1 MAEFYTFSKT
11 MKKFGSLLSLLLIL
25 FAIYWGFRSSM
36 PVYKRDAEISDTL
49 FSTDRALRHVK
60 SISQRPHAVGFMGH
74 REVQN
79 YIVGE
84 LHKMGLETSIQEG
97 YTAGDKANFSKVQNI
112 LARIEGSGDGKAL
125 LLLSHYDSNPH
136 SSLGASDDASGVATI
151 LESLRA
157 FLVTGQKPK
166 NDIIILIS
174 DAEELGLNGAQ
185 LFVDKHPW
193 ADQVG
198 LVLNFEARGSGGP
211 SYAFI
216 ETNRGNQNLLREF
229 IEAHPEY
236 PMANSLYYSIYK
248 LLPNDTD
255 LTVFRE
261 DRDIDGFNF
270 AFIDD
275 HYDYHTAQDSY
286 ERLDKKTLA
295 HQGSYLMPLL
305 QHFSNADLEHL
316 KSLNDYVYFNIPFFK
331 MVSYPYEWIWPMF
344 GLAIMLYIVLII
356 YGFRKRSLR
365 LRGILV
371 GFLPLLITLAVNG
384 LVGFYAWPFLK
395 WTYPQYQD
403 MLHGF
408 TYNGHTYIVA
418 YVLFSV
424 AVCFG
429 IYYRFRKIAVADL
442 LVAPLLF
449 WLLLCGVLA
458 FYLPGGSF
466 FIVPVFGLLASW
478 YIILNQKKPNL
489 FLMVFLALPGIWLF
503 PPLMEG
509 FTVGLGLKM
518 LVASTLLTTLT
529 FFLLLPVFG
538 FYRNKKNLAYLC
550 FVIFIGGMV
559 SAHFNS
565 GFDGENAKPSSLLYL
580 FDEDNNT
587 AEWATYDRELID
599 WNGPFL
605 GEDKRVPEKGSQTTL
620 NSKYNLEFSYVAD
633 APIKNIKGPFIKK
646 TRDTIIG
653 EDRLLEIRIVPQRKV
668 NRLEIFT
675 NDVPITSAT
684 VNDIPLSSYY
694 LKNKK
699 TNRLITHYISDKAAT
714 ELRLTIPKNEKLVLS
729 LYEASND
736 LLENPN
742 FSVPE
747 RPKNSIPMPF
757 ILNDAIVTVKTIRFE

>member
-1 MAEFYTFSKT
+1 

-25 FAIYWGFRSSM
+25 FAIYWGFQSSM
-36 PVYKRDAEISDTL
+36 PIYNSDAEISDTL
-49 FSTDRALRHVK
+49 FSTDRALTHVK
-60 SISQRPHAVGFMGH
+60 AISQRPHAVGFPGH
-74 REVQN
+74 TEVRN
-79 YIVGE
+79 YIVDE
-84 LHKMGLETSIQEG
+84 LEKMGLETTIQEG
-97 YTAGDKANFSKVQNI
+97 YTAGDKANLSKVQNI
-112 LARIEGSGDGKAL
+112 LTRIEGSGDGKSL
-125 LLLSHYDSNPH
+125 LLLSHYDSSPH

-157 FLVTGQKPK
+157 FLATGQKPK

-305 QHFSNADLEHL
+305 EHFSGADLDHL
-316 KSLNDYVYFNIPFFK
+316 KSLNDYIYFNIPFFGI
-331 MVSYPYEWIWPMF
+331 VSYPFEWIWPMF
-344 GLAIMLYIVLII
+344 GLAVILFVVFII

-365 LRGILV
+365 LRGVLL
-371 GFLPLLITLAVNG
+371 GFLPLLISLAING

-395 WTYPQYQD
+395 WAYPQYQD

-408 TYNGHTYIVA
+408 TYNGHTYLIA
-418 YVLFSV
+418 FVLFSV

-429 IYYRFRKIAVADL
+429 LYYRFRKIAVADL
-442 LVAPLLF
+442 LVAPLML
-449 WLLLCGVLA
+449 WLLLCGFLA
-458 FYLPGGSF
+458 FYLSGASF
-466 FIVPVFGLLASW
+466 FIAPVFGLLAAW
-478 YIILNQKKPNL
+478 YVILNQKKPNL

-503 PPLMEG
+503 TPLIEG

-538 FYRNKKNLAYLC
+538 FYRNRKSLAYVC
-550 FVIFIGGMV
+550 FVLFIGWMF
-559 SAHFNS
+559 SAHLNS
-565 GFDGENAKPSSLLYL
+565 GFDAENAKPSSLLYL
-580 FDEDNNT
+580 LDEDKNT
-587 AEWATYDRELID
+587 AEWATYDQELIN

-605 GEDKRVPEKGSQTTL
+605 GEDKRVPEKGSQSTL
-620 NSKYNLEFSYVAD
+620 NSKYNLGFSYVAE
-633 APIKNIKGPFIKK
+633 APVKNINGPFIEN

-653 EDRLLEIRIVPQRKV
+653 EDRMIEIRIVPQRKV

-684 VNDIPLSSYY
+684 VNDIPLSSYF

-699 TNRLITHYISDKAAT
+699 TNRLVTHYISDNAAT
-714 ELRLTIPKNEKLVLS
+714 VLRLTIPKNEKLVLS

-736 LLENPN
+736 LLENPIFN
-742 FSVPE
+742 VPE
-747 RPKNSIPMPF
+747 RPENSIPMPF
-757 ILNDAIVTVKTIRFE
+757 ILNDAIVTVKTIPFERNKR